1 MKERD
6 PLIAGVHPGKNGE
19 PTMVVTRARAP
30 LYDPDPDVR
39 EAFLLQ
45 FYRQLA
51 DKGVT
56 ADETDEA
63 MRTCHSI
70 LGSAGGKIGGRSR
83 SEAKIAAARNNGAL
97 GGRPKGS
104 KNLVQRRSET
114 SIKQSS
120 QNLLTTRDSREE
132 KQ

>member
-6 PLIAGVHPGKNGE
+6 PQIAGIHPGKNGE
-19 PTMVVTRARAP
+19 PIMVVTRARAP

-39 EAFLLQ
+39 EAFLRQ
-45 FYRQLA
+45 FYRPLA

-56 ADETDEA
+56 PDETDEA

-70 LGSAGGKIGGRSR
+70 LGSAGGKIGGRSK
-83 SEAKIAAARNNGAL
+83 SEAKIAAARNNGKL

-104 KNLVQRRSET
+104 KNRVQRRSKT
-114 SIKQSS
+114 SIKESS
-120 QNLLTTRDSREE
+120 QKLLTQRNSKEDR
-132 KQ
+132 K